1 MTKGIFKLIK
11 EEADACINCGLCDAV
26 CPTLPAFDY
35 QGTRGARGRMII
47 AKKFSEDLIKK
58 GYTDLFIRDVYY
70 SCLECNACKQA
81 CSAGL
86 NPGLLSNM
94 VKQAIS
100 AGLIKGQ
107 NSALAE
113 AISKNIMNYKDPLG
127 LKDQLSEWSKGL
139 KFEGARDTIL
149 FTDHSYQLLA
159 YYKKLSEKIGK
170 KTVFNSKELQGIIEN
185 LSKEFDRKIKE
196 RADRILKS
204 IFKLL
209 ENAGIKFSYLG
220 QEEPY
225 SGVLLL
231 EYGYVDEFKKYAQ
244 EFVDYLNSKGVKTM
258 IVIDPHTY
266 DVLLNKYPIYTKGY
280 NFRVIYYLDLIKN
293 LRFKKTD
300 TIITYHEPCYFTR
313 HLDYGLPLDML
324 YDTSKLTMPSH
335 KGKNTYC
342 CGGPIN
348 LLYPKASDNIA
359 KRRFK
364 ELKRTKADTIIT
376 VCPFCYLNLSKD
388 ETVKD
393 ISEYLVKL
401 I

>member
-1 MTKGIFKLIK
+1 MTKQIIESIK

-113 AISKNIMNYKDPLG
+113 AISKNIINHKDPLG
-127 LKDQLSEWSKGL
+127 LKDQLAEWSKGL
-139 KFEGARDTIL
+139 KFEDVYDTIL

-159 YYKKLSEKIGK
+159 YYKKLGQVGERAELDYQEFQRMTENI
-170 KTVFNSKELQGIIEN
+170 SKD
-185 LSKEFDRKIKE
+185 FDPKIKE
-196 RADRILKS
+196 KADRILKT

-220 QEEPY
+220 KEEPY
-225 SGVLLL
+225 SGILLL
-231 EYGYVDEFKKYAQ
+231 EYGHADEFKKYAQ
-244 EFVDYLNSKGVKTM
+244 EFVDYLNNKGVKTL

-266 DVLLNKYPIYTKGY
+266 DVLLNKYPVYTKGF
-280 NFRVIYYLDLIKN
+280 NFKVIYYLDLIKN
-293 LRFKKTD
+293 LGFKKTD
-300 TIITYHEPCYFTR
+300 TTVTYHEPCYFTR
-313 HLDYGLPLDML
+313 HLEYSLPLQML
-324 YDTSKLTMPSH
+324 SNTSKLIMPLH

-342 CGGPIN
+342 CGGPIS
-348 LLYPKASDNIA
+348 LLYPEASDNIA
-359 KRRFK
+359 QRRLE
-364 ELKRTKADTIIT
+364 ELKRTKAETIIT
-376 VCPFCYLNLSKD
+376 VCPLCYLNLSKD